1 MKTVI
6 AAVSVG
12 GFYATKNGVTADNAL
27 TFAVPGFAQSI
38 VLDSRG

>member
-1 MKTVI
+1 MV
-6 AAVSVG
+6 AAISVA
-12 GFYATKNGVTADNAL
+12 GFYSTKNGALAENAL